1 MIARRANQLRFI
13 GIDVK
18 AFSQKYP
25 TSVFQKYVVLSALS
39 RFRSEGRFAI
49 VTNVGS
55 GMRWTRRC
63 ARRAHSRGRPSRVV
77 LAPRRWR
84 QACQDDQQATV
95 ANKPG

>member
-1 MIARRANQLRFI
+1 MRTVNDCPTGKSLRFI

-18 AFSQKYP
+18 AFSEKYP

-55 GMRWTRRC
+55 GTRR
-63 ARRAHSRGRPSRVV
+63 SRETSAQPWTAKPCGPGAPT
-77 LAPRRWR
+77 LASSLPR
-84 QACQDDQQATV
+84 
-95 ANKPG
+95 